1 MAMPLRSASDGTSR
15 CPVRAQEPWRQRVE
29 HSRRLLLAAQ
39 GANGWWRDA
48 KHGGDPPHPLRG
60 HHFDRRGAHFCC
72 STALDQGEGAEVV
85 VPPGYQAKDG
95 RPAHLDKLL
104 RSYCL
109 CAKPH
114 PELPSFHTSVVAPPR
129 LGLHALHGY
138 GNALFPNGASTFQ
151 LLFGRRPVT
160 KCSLP
165 LTPEGTVSN
174 EEGRVAPLQF
184 REGLGH
190 RAQR

>member
-1 MAMPLRSASDGTSR
+1 MAMPPCSATGSMSG
-15 CPVRAQEPWRQRVE
+15 CPVRAQEPRRQRVE
-29 HSRRLLLAAQ
+29 HSRRLLFAAQ
-39 GANGWWRDA
+39 GANDCWRDA
-48 KHGGDPPHPLRG
+48 KHGGDPPYPLRS
-60 HHFDRRGAHFCC
+60 HHFDGRGPHFCC
-72 STALDQGEGAEVV
+72 SPALGQGDGAEVV
-85 VPPGYQAKDG
+85 VPPSYQAKDG

-104 RSYCL
+104 RSHCL
-109 CAKPH
+109 CARPH

-129 LGLHALHGY
+129 LGLHAPHGY

-151 LLFGRRPVT
+151 LLFACRPVA

-174 EEGRVAPLQF
+174 EERRVAPLQF